1 MKRRFIFAALVL
13 ALSLMS
19 AAIAAAASSVI
30 RLAGAHMI
38 ADDYLYYNGSNFVRS
53 DTKPDADS
61 YAYLEKNDSGKYILT
76 LHNFDNMGRASLGYN
91 DSSSNVALY
100 LMRPVTIVLEG
111 KNTLTAPF
119 VTSGEED
126 YDGHGIFT
134 EDTEENCAVTIEGSG
149 SLTVNADSIG
159 IYADSDL
166 TINSGKLD
174 ITSNKSYA
182 VHCKTGDISITGGEL
197 DITAKSVAVYCET
210 GDINITGG
218 ELKLTSGSAAVYAG
232 GGVTIDGSNNAL
244 SIETAAGGIRAI
256 QDLTICNAD
265 VTVNAGNCTYAIGG
279 KDIDIN
285 NSDVNLTVNSNDP
298 EVYGIHTSNILSV
311 DEKSNVSL
319 NMNTAA
325 RVATGIFS
333 NTDHIAVSGNSSV
346 NIVMNA
352 SGNDLSG
359 IFTYSDVQV
368 TEDSTVSVSMT
379 ADGDDVKAYGIYSK
393 RSMKF
398 NNSSVTADLNVRGTI
413 EDEVVGICSSENNI
427 EITDS
432 TVKATANAEDG
443 VSIFATN
450 VEIKG
455 DSQLDLTYRKHA
467 IVSKNNITC
476 EPPMKDDLAIRNFG
490 GNTVLDYKTALDEH
504 DTTSIRNV
512 RIPWFDDPVAPAPVP
527 PAPEGVPTTG
537 DDAPIALWAVLAMAS
552 VCALMAMRRRQ
563 LAK

>member
-30 RLAGAHMI
+30 RLAGAHMT
-38 ADDYLYYNGSNFVRS
+38 ADDYLYYNGSNFVPS

-61 YAYLEKNDSGKYILT
+61 YAYLQKNDSGKYILT
-76 LHNFDNMGRASLGYN
+76 LHNFDNMGKAILGYN

-111 KNTLTAPF
+111 KNTLTAP
-119 VTSGEED
+119 GEGD

-134 EDTEENCAVTIEGSG
+134 KENCAVTIEGSG

-174 ITSNKSYA
+174 ITSNKAYA

-197 DITAKSVAVYCET
+197 KLTSDSAAKFVAVYCET
-210 GDINITGG
+210 GNINITGG
-218 ELKLTSGSAAVYAG
+218 ELKLTSGSAAVYANQG
-232 GGVTIDGSNNAL
+232 NVTIDGSNNAL

-256 QDLTICNAD
+256 NDLTICNAD
-265 VTVNAGNCTYAIGG
+265 VTVNAGNCTYTIGG
-279 KDIDIN
+279 KNIYIN
-285 NSDVNLTVNSNDP
+285 NSDVNLTLNSNDP
-298 EVYGIHTSNILSV
+298 DVYGIYTSIVLSV

-325 RVATGIFS
+325 GVATGIYS
-333 NTDHIAVSGNSSV
+333 NTAHIAVSGNSSV

-352 SGNDLSG
+352 SGYDLSG
-359 IFTYSDVQV
+359 IFTHSDVQV

-379 ADGDDVKAYGIYSK
+379 ADGDDVIKAYGIYS
-393 RSMKF
+393 RESMKF
-398 NNSSVTADLNVRGTI
+398 TNSSVTADLNVRGTI
-413 EDEVVGICSSENNI
+413 KDEVVGICSSENNI

-432 TVKATANAEDG
+432 TVKATANADGG
-443 VSIFATN
+443 VSIVATN
-450 VEIKG
+450 GSVDIKG
-455 DSQLDLTYRKHA
+455 DSQL
-467 IVSKNNITC
+467 

-512 RIPWFDDPVAPAPVP
+512 RIPWFDDPVP
-527 PAPEGVPTTG
+527 PAPEGGSGNVPATG
-537 DDAPIALWAVLAMAS
+537 DDAPIALMAVLALAS
-552 VCALMAMRRRQ
+552 VCAMMAMRRRQ

>member
-30 RLAGAHMI
+30 RLAGAHMT
-38 ADDYLYYNGSNFVRS
+38 ADDYLYYNGSNFVPS

-61 YAYLEKNDSGKYILT
+61 YAHLEKNDSGKYILT
-76 LHNFDNMGRASLGYN
+76 LHNFDNMGKASLGYN
-91 DSSSNVALY
+91 DGSSNVALY

-126 YDGHGIFT
+126 YDGHGIF
-134 EDTEENCAVTIEGSG
+134 TEENCAVTIEGSG

-174 ITSNKSYA
+174 ITSNKAYA
-182 VHCKTGDISITGGEL
+182 VHCNTGDISITGGEL

-232 GGVTIDGSNNAL
+232 GGVTIDGSIKST
-244 SIETAAGGIRAI
+244 SIETAAGGIRTDG
-256 QDLTICNAD
+256 DLTIRNAD
-265 VTVNAGNCTYAIGG
+265 VTVDAGDGSYGIYSPNVNIY
-279 KDIDIN
+279 
-285 NSDVNLTVNSNDP
+285 NSEVNITQNSNFLN
-298 EVYGIHTSNILSV
+298 VYGIFTSKVLSV
-311 DEKSNVSL
+311 DKKSNVSL

-325 RVATGIFS
+325 RVATGIYS

-379 ADGDDVKAYGIYSK
+379 SDGDDVKAYGIYSWG
-393 RSMKF
+393 SMKF
-398 NNSSVTADLNVRGTI
+398 TNSSVTADLNVSGTI
-413 EDEVVGICSSENNI
+413 KDEVVGICSSENNI

-432 TVKATANAEDG
+432 TVKATANAEGG

-476 EPPMKDDLAIRNFG
+476 EPTMKDDLAIRKVG

-512 RIPWFDDPVAPAPVP
+512 RIPWFDDPVP
-527 PAPEGVPTTG
+527 PAPEGGSGNVPATG
-537 DDAPIALWAVLAMAS
+537 DDAPIALWAVLALAS
-552 VCALMAMRRRQ
+552 LCALMAMRRRQ